1 MSEGPIPCRASCVRP
16 VPNKLSAGSARVV
29 RAMISVRSIE
39 HGWLVSEQTN
49 DDELDPFPPM
59 PWGASPPDQDIIT
72 GFAYLPSS
80 QLALIK
86 DLVLIFGFCVLP
98 TYLYHSLFRNWAT
111 SRTKYVRTYV
121 LRCERYQGKISPHNN
136 AISSEA
142 LETCQVPNS
151 RD

>member
-1 MSEGPIPCRASCVRP
+1 MAQAAHNRHDM
-16 VPNKLSAGSARVV
+16 GSDPRTLGNTRQDTLRHKTAVLW
-29 RAMISVRSIE
+29 

-86 DLVLIFGFCVLP
+86 DLVLIFGYCDLP
-98 TYLYHSLFRNWAT
+98 TYLYHSFFRIWAT
-111 SRTKYVRTYV
+111 SRTKYV
-121 LRCERYQGKISPHNN
+121 LRCERYKGKIFPHNN

-142 LETCQVPNS
+142 LETCQVPLKS
-151 RD
+151 CFIY